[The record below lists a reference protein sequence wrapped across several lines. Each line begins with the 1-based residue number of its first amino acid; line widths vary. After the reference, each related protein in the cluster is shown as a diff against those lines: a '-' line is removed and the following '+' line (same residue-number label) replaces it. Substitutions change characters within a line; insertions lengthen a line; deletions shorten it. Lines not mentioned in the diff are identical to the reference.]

1 MAAVDRRNP
10 NLDDFV
16 GLNWSCWVDRVNIQS
31 SDALSNAED
40 SSKYG
45 RNHSETMTLSKEDMA
60 IYGHCPAHDDFFLVV
75 CSHCGKVVKP
85 QAFEEHCEK
94 HHSAVIK
101 MCGQPYTL
109 TSQQQQRL
117 GRSPSNVTS
126 SSPRDRQKES
136 KCLETSVRS
145 SSNQHRSTKTQK
157 EAVSLPPA
165 EKFPQEKPSLVP
177 PPSSA
182 PRLRAQPWLSEP
194 LPSGHCSSSS
204 SFTSSLER
212 SCVQKSTAGQASEPN
227 SSLRGTRTYSRIYK
241 NINKKE
247 CELNKQYGG
256 LDPEKKK
263 SDSIQQQQR
272 VLGRS
277 KTSDQVSAEQRTAS
291 ASRDLEQ
298 LPVKSKGTEQL
309 LDAFD
314 EKITSRC
321 SKYSF
326 NSNYNILRSRD
337 ASENFAVDDGDNT
350 VEVEVQPPYPFNQS
364 LFSSEE
370 SEEEQEEAAEL
381 PATSWHPRPLG
392 LCTFGCRTLGCSI
405 FTFDR
410 RLHHLRFAL
419 SAMLEQHVNTHLW
432 KKMPQVS
439 TGLRSHHATP
449 STLGSP
455 VRTSTRPNPYGSLSL
470 ESTSLGKLETKNS
483 CSNPHSIKPPP
494 STRSVSFG
502 RGHERGPVGQAG
514 HSRPG
519 KVELMQNTK
528 TAQRSTKLSH
538 STEDKSS
545 KHIRDRHIDE
555 KVQPSS
561 HVPVNGTFS
570 KRSCPPLPQQPSERH
585 SSRLEKPVLHSLVH
599 QPPHSRGRP
608 PGIQQNVGSFDQ
620 RGHIQ
625 KRKSSSQSPA
635 PRMSKCQR
643 SSSPS
648 CSGLL
653 SWEKESI
660 SDVLAWG
667 LDKRSDP

>member
-31 SDALSNAED
+31 SDAFSNVED
-40 SSKYG
+40 SSKYD

-94 HHSAVIK
+94 HHSAVTK

-109 TSQQQQRL
+109 TSQQQRL

-126 SSPRDRQKES
+126 SLPRERLKES

-165 EKFPQEKPSLVP
+165 EKFPQEKPSPVP
-177 PPSSA
+177 PSSSA

-194 LPSGHCSSSS
+194 LLSGHCSSSS
-204 SFTSSLER
+204 SSSER
-212 SCVQKSTAGQASEPN
+212 PCVQKSTAGQASEPN

-241 NINKKE
+241 NIKKE
-247 CELNKQYGG
+247 CELNKQCGG
-256 LDPEKKK
+256 LDLEKKK
-263 SDSIQQQQR
+263 LDSIPQQQR

-277 KTSDQVSAEQRTAS
+277 KTSDQASAEQRTAS
-291 ASRDLEQ
+291 ASQDLEQ
-298 LPVKSKGTEQL
+298 LPMKSKGTEQL

-337 ASENFAVDDGDNT
+337 ASENFPEDDGDNT
-350 VEVEVQPPYPFNQS
+350 VEVKVQPPYPFNQS

-370 SEEEQEEAAEL
+370 SEDEQEEATEL
-381 PATSWHPRPLG
+381 PATSWHPKPMG
-392 LCTFGCRTLGCSI
+392 LCTFGCRTFGCSI

-432 KKMPQVS
+432 KRMPQVS
-439 TGLRSHHATP
+439 TGLRSHHPTP

-455 VRTSTRPNPYGSLSL
+455 VRTSTRPNPSGSLSL

-483 CSNPHSIKPPP
+483 CSNPHSTKPPS
-494 STRSVSFG
+494 STSSVSFG
-502 RGHERGPVGQAG
+502 LGHERSPVGQATKA
-514 HSRPG
+514 RLG

-538 STEDKSS
+538 STEDKPS
-545 KHIRDRHIDE
+545 KHIRDHHISE

-561 HVPVNGTFS
+561 RVSVNGTFS
-570 KRSCPPLPQQPSERH
+570 KKSCPPLPLQPSERH
-585 SSRLEKPVLHSLVH
+585 SSCLEKSALHSLVH
-599 QPPHSRGRP
+599 QPPHSSRARP

-625 KRKSSSQSPA
+625 KRKSSNQSPA

-648 CSGLL
+648 CSSLL

-667 LDKRSDP
+667 QEKRSDP